1 MKVVWWSRKAAKQKW
16 EGKGGRGKRKGIGR
30 LLRVGAKAGTGK
42 SLADLARIKR
52 TQTSY
57 DVPPY

>member
-1 MKVVWWSRKAAKQKW
+1 VESEGSKAKW
-16 EGKGGRGKRKGIGR
+16 EGKGGGERKGIVR
-30 LLRVGAKAGTGK
+30 LLRVGAKPGTGK
-42 SLADLARIKR
+42 SLAELARIKR